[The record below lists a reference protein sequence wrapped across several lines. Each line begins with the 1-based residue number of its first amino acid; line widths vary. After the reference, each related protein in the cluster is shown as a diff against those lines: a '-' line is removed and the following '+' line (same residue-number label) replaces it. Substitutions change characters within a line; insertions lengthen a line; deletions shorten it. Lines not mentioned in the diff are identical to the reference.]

1 MLRCYLWGVGF
12 ADKTNGNSDKDVV
25 DLVIAY
31 AKQETIEPLR
41 GAGRWILWG
50 LASMIFICAGVLL
63 LVLGVLRLS
72 QDVLGG
78 SFATSWS
85 WVPYV
90 LSMCACAMVVVLALL
105 QIKKVDL

>member
-1 MLRCYLWGVGF
+1 MGF
-12 ADKTNGNSDKDVV
+12 AEKTSGKSDQDVI

-31 AKQETIEPLR
+31 AKQETVEPLR

-50 LASMIFICAGVLL
+50 LASMVFICAGVLL
-63 LVLGVLRLS
+63 VVLGALRLS
-72 QDVLGG
+72 QDLLGET
-78 SFATSWS
+78 FATSWS

-90 LSMCACAMVVVLALL
+90 VSMCACALVVLIALL

>member
-1 MLRCYLWGVGF
+1 MGLAEKHNG
-12 ADKTNGNSDKDVV
+12 ADNRDVV

-50 LASMIFICAGVLL
+50 LTSMVFICAGVLL
-63 LVLGVLRLS
+63 LVLGALRLS
-72 QDVLGG
+72 QDLLGS

-85 WVPYV
+85 WVSY
-90 LSMCACAMVVVLALL
+90 LISMCTC
-105 QIKKVDL
+105 Q

>member
-1 MLRCYLWGVGF
+1 MGLAEKHNG
-12 ADKTNGNSDKDVV
+12 ADNRDVV

-50 LASMIFICAGVLL
+50 LTSMVFICAGVLL
-63 LVLGVLRLS
+63 LVLGALRLS
-72 QDVLGG
+72 QDLLGS

-85 WVPYV
+85 WVSY
-90 LSMCACAMVVVLALL
+90 LISMCACALVVVVALR
-105 QIKKVDL
+105 QIKKVSL

>member
-1 MLRCYLWGVGF
+1 VGL
-12 ADKTNGNSDKDVV
+12 AEKHNDTTNRDVV

-50 LASMIFICAGVLL
+50 LASMVFICGGVLL
-63 LVLGVLRLS
+63 LVLGALRLS
-72 QDVLGG
+72 QDLLGS

-85 WVPYV
+85 WIPYV
-90 LSMCACAMVVVLALL
+90 LSMCACALVVVIALR
-105 QIKKVDL
+105 QMKKVDL